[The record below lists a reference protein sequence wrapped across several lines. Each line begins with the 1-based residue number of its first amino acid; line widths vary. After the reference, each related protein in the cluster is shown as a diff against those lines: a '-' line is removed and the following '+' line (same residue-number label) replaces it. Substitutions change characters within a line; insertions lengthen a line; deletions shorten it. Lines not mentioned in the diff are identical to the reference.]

1 MHPPPRPLK
10 RIKQWTFKA
19 VIFFFFK
26 LFWKILTSYWLSIK
40 TYRPPRLASLIV
52 SHGSTSKDFS
62 RLCLWKCEIY
72 LYIKVFNLFLI
83 IKTNFKK
90 ENRKWTFL
98 LLMRRWSQ
106 ECQVKSANN
115 TNIGTVFSISFFF
128 PFKQRHQKT
137 LTICVSSSVMTARAR
152 DCVVWTFFDTAN
164 TYMKLEP
171 IIKVNVILSFHHWY

>member
-19 VIFFFFK
+19 VIFFLN

-72 LYIKVFNLFLI
+72 LYIKLFNLFLI

-115 TNIGTVFSISFFF
+115 TNIGTVFSICFFF
-128 PFKQRHQKT
+128 PPFNKGIRKHLLSVCPPLWWQQGHGT
-137 LTICVSSSVMTARAR
+137 VWCGLSLTQQT
-152 DCVVWTFFDTAN
+152 
-164 TYMKLEP
+164 P
-171 IIKVNVILSFHHWY
+171 IWN